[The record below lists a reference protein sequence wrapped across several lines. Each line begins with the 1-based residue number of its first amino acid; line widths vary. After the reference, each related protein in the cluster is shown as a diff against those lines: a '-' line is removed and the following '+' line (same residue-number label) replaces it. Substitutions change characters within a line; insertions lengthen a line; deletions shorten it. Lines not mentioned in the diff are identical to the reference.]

1 MIKSIFQI
9 SITEYRLEQFSP
21 VSKNDN
27 WKIKKIKYFPEHFSV
42 RSNHFKVAS
51 TVMQMSELFGT
62 RVSSGV
68 IAVAFA
74 FEINCNLLARNQK
87 ENNNKTKGKMHNQQ
101 ATLAH
106 DSFVVVAVV
115 VDVAAADGGMV
126 VLVLLFSKQHCREEK
141 LPLKVIIVSFAWF
154 VPDAAAKVDQTR
166 RISNWPL
173 SIKIIESAKQMQT
186 QVKMSE

>member
-1 MIKSIFQI
+1 LPLKQI
-9 SITEYRLEQFSP
+9 AICLQE
-21 VSKNDN
+21 
-27 WKIKKIKYFPEHFSV
+27 IKK
-42 RSNHFKVAS
+42 
-51 TVMQMSELFGT
+51 T
-62 RVSSGV
+62 
-68 IAVAFA
+68 
-74 FEINCNLLARNQK
+74 
-87 ENNNKTKGKMHNQQ
+87 NKQTNKQTKGKMHNQQ

-106 DSFVVVAVV
+106 DSFGRVGDVQLTVVERH
-115 VDVAAADGGMV
+115 AASLACQ
-126 VLVLLFSKQHCREEK
+126 LK